1 LANGFSSAPE
11 GFNLNRTVRI
21 LALCFFAA
29 STIGFAQDH
38 PPSIPAGQLDPT
50 RAIRQPELF
59 SSFHTPL
66 AEQYI
71 WTREDSLVSGPRSRH
86 YRTPGI
92 NDKTEPHFFR
102 AGFDLAGLSPAATLY
117 VAGPRSVVVYVNGVL
132 AEKVAADTPS
142 PLGMHVFRTDVTKL
156 LKPGHNLLAI
166 QAVRGRA
173 VPGFVNDAAAMQLIF
188 GEVLVAKIVPAEGGM
203 NAPAILMSGP
213 QWKGALNASDGWEQP
228 GYDDSA
234 WPAVAALGPIE
245 SSINFFQWNADA
257 GLYDWPGYEGASPFL
272 AHVFLPAMDVEDFA
286 PGRSQFENLEAL
298 TSADQTAKEF
308 AVWFGSTAPG
318 EEYAPA
324 LTLDFGREV
333 AGRVELISDSDRE
346 AVVSIQYGESKGE
359 LDNGPYLG
367 VNVLRIAPHQVAH
380 GPKSAFRYARI
391 RFLSGAQEIRF
402 KAIHLEAIY
411 YPVQYEGSFESS
423 DPQLNRIWETG
434 AYTVHLCMQDDIWDA
449 PKRDRGRWM
458 GDTDVSG
465 RVSDAVFGDR
475 FLLKD
480 TLSRLVG
487 DVPMDQHVNGIPGYS
502 SFWLTVL
509 EDYERHSGDRAYLEK
524 LRPQILQLLQLMD
537 EEFDAENQF
546 INRTHAWLFVDW
558 APGLNGDTPETRV
571 GTAMDYYRAYLSGAD
586 LLQQAG
592 DSSDAEHFQQRAAAL
607 RKSVQATAWSAADGD
622 FGPRAQ
628 TDALAVL
635 SGIADASQ
643 YGSIW
648 KNVLSKVGEPTYRP
662 DLITPYFG
670 AYVLDAMAKMG
681 RRAEALRW
689 MRAYW
694 GGMID
699 EGATTFWEAY
709 DPSWPKSDPHVDLQ
723 ADGRAGYFVSLSH
736 GWSAGP
742 TYWLMEQI
750 LGIRPVAEGFSQTV
764 IRPDLVDL
772 KWARG
777 QEPTPHGLLKVD
789 LRDEGG
795 MRAAI
800 DLPEGVRATVL
811 FPIAKGADH
820 VLVNGAARRGTTA
833 EDGARMA
840 IALEGPG
847 HYELREQ

>member
-1 LANGFSSAPE
+1 MPRE
-11 GFNLNRTVRI
+11 GINLNRSFRI
-21 LALCFFAA
+21 FALCFFAA
-29 STIGFAQDH
+29 TAMGFAQDH
-38 PPSIPAGQLDPT
+38 ASAIPTGELDPT
-50 RAIRQPELF
+50 REIRQPELF
-59 SSFHTPL
+59 SSFHKPL
-66 AEQYI
+66 EEQYI
-71 WTREDSLVSGPRSRH
+71 WTRDDSLVGGPRGMH

-102 AGFDLAGLSPAATLY
+102 TGFDLASVPSAATLY
-117 VAGPRSVVVYVNGVL
+117 VAGPRSVVVYVNGAL
-132 AEKVAADTPS
+132 AEKAAADTLS

-166 QAVRGRA
+166 EAVRGRA
-173 VPGFVNDAAAMQLIF
+173 VPGFVNDAAAMQQIF
-188 GEVLVAKIVPAEGGM
+188 GEVMVAKIVPAEGGVS
-203 NAPAILMSGP
+203 APALLMSGP
-213 QWKGALNASDGWEQP
+213 QWKGALHAGEGWQQP

-272 AHVFLPAMDVEDFA
+272 AHVFLPAAEVEDVA
-286 PGRSQFENLEAL
+286 MGRSEFDNLDAL
-298 TSADQTAKEF
+298 TTADRSAKEF
-308 AVWFGSTAPG
+308 AVRFRSAEPG

-333 AGRVELISDSDRE
+333 AGRVELISDSDSE
-346 AVVSIQYGESKGE
+346 AVVSIQYGESKEE

-367 VNVLRIAPHQVAH
+367 VNVLRIAPHQAAH
-380 GPKSAFRYARI
+380 APKSAFRYARI
-391 RFLSGAQEIRF
+391 RFLSGAQEVRF
-402 KAIHLEAIY
+402 KAIHLEDIF

-423 DPQLNRIWETG
+423 DRQLNRIWEAG

-458 GDTDVSG
+458 GDTDISG
-465 RVSDAVFGDR
+465 RVSNAVFADR

-480 TLSRLVG
+480 TLSRLIG
-487 DVPMDQHVNGIPGYS
+487 DGPVDQHVNGIPGYS
-502 SFWLTVL
+502 SFWFTVL
-509 EDYERHSGDRAYLEK
+509 EDYERHGGDHAYLEQ

-537 EEFDAENQF
+537 KEFDAENQF

-571 GTAMDYYRAYLSGAD
+571 GTAMEYYRAYLAGAD
-586 LLQQAG
+586 LLRQLG
-592 DSSDAEHFQQRAAAL
+592 ESSDADHFQQRAAAL
-607 RKSVQATAWSAADGD
+607 RKSLHASAWSTADGD
-622 FGPRAQ
+622 FGPRLQLNAM
-628 TDALAVL
+628 AVL
-635 SGIADASQ
+635 SGVADASQ
-643 YGSIW
+643 FDSIW
-648 KNVLSKVGEPTYRP
+648 KNVLSKVGAPTYRP

-670 AYVLDAMAKMG
+670 AYALDAMARMG
-681 RRAEALRW
+681 RRAEALQW

-694 GGMID
+694 GGMIG

-709 DPSWPKSDPHVDLQ
+709 DPSWPKNDPHVDLQ

-750 LGIRPVAEGFSQTV
+750 LGIRPMADGFRETV

-777 QEPTPHGLLKVD
+777 QEPTPHGPLKVD
-789 LRDEGG
+789 LRENGG
-795 MRAAI
+795 MHAAI

-811 FPIAKGADH
+811 FPIPKGADH
-820 VLVNGAARRGTTA
+820 VLVNGAAKQGPLA
-833 EDGARMA
+833 EDGSRMA
-840 IALEGPG
+840 VTLDGPG
-847 HYELREQ
+847 HFDLRAQ